1 MSRSPAIANVSTE
14 QNCIPPTHVWSVHSH
29 SSDMLRGIRAC
40 YNRDHHLV
48 YIILLRWHTN
58 QDGDLANV
66 VHLTLCHRVPILG
79 CNDTCGKIVILV
91 VTVSS
96 YLGELG

>member
-1 MSRSPAIANVSTE
+1 
-14 QNCIPPTHVWSVHSH
+14 
-29 SSDMLRGIRAC
+29 MLRGIRAC

-66 VHLTLCHRVPILG
+66 VHLNLCHPVPILG
-79 CNDTCGKIVILV
+79 CNDTSTCGKVVILV
-91 VTVSS
+91 VTVS